1 MDCIVH
7 GVTKSGTGLSDFHF
21 HFHVVKE
28 SMRGQSSKDLRLVS
42 SSGEQRQLRASKNM
56 GSSVSQM
63 KRTEF
68 SQQPYRLGQR
78 ILSSIKEGSLAD
90 ISL

>member
-1 MDCIVH
+1 M
-7 GVTKSGTGLSDFHF
+7 SDFHL
-21 HFHVVKE
+21 HFHIVKE
-28 SMRGQSSKDLRLVS
+28 STRGQSSKDLRLVS

-68 SQQPYRLGQR
+68 SQQPCGLEQKT
-78 ILSSIKEGSLAD
+78 LSSIKEGSLAD
-90 ISL
+90 NFIIALSNPSRRPT